1 MSYNKA
7 LDRMMNLIR
16 SRAPGATDT
25 LIKDELYDALDEFF
39 MDSNIW
45 KETIPVTTVA
55 GEDTYQLGSAEAG
68 QIHRLMWVL
77 DGNDIQVSAT
87 MEEPGVLVLATE
99 PNSVQTLN
107 ATVTLTVTDPTTTD
121 RFPIV
126 PDWIADRWANH
137 WKDGVLARLM
147 SMPNKPFTNT
157 QLAVYHAKKFS
168 DTVGFA
174 RSEAQRMNT
183 YKTQAWR
190 FPQSFAVRRRG

>member
-1 MSYNKA
+1 MSYNA
-7 LDRMMNLIR
+7 SIDRMMNLIR

-45 KETIPVTTVA
+45 KEIISVTTVA
-55 GEDTYQLGSAEAG
+55 GEDTYQLASADGG

-77 DGNDIQVSAT
+77 DSNGTSIAAT
-87 MEEPGVLVLATE
+87 MQEPGVLVLGMKPST
-99 PNSVQTLN
+99 VQTVN

-147 SMPNKPFTNT
+147 SMPSKPFTNT

-183 YKTQAWR
+183 YQTQAWR